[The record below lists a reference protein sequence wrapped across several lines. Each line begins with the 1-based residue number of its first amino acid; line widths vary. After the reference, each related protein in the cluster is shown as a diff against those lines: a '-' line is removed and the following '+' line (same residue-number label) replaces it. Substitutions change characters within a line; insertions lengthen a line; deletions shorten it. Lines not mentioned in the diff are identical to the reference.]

1 MDVVASGSRV
11 QLGVVMCCRR
21 LVWGQRSSSGP
32 VGVPKDLHAASVV
45 VGIDAE
51 EMKGEDDERSARG
64 GSK

>member
-1 MDVVASGSRV
+1 MLPAGAEYN
-11 QLGVVMCCRR
+11 
-21 LVWGQRSSSGP
+21 LVWSCVAGGLCGVKDAQSSSGP